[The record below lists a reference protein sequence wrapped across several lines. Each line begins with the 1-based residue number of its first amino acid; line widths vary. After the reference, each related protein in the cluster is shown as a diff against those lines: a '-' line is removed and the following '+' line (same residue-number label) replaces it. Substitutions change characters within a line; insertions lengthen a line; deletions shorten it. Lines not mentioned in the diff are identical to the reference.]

1 MAHPNL
7 TRDDAKKRAA
17 TIQTTTYDVTIDL
30 TDGTGNPG
38 DRTFRSTTV
47 LTFDAEPGASTF
59 IDIVAESFHAVTLNG
74 KPVSTDG
81 YAPETG
87 LVLDGLAAHN
97 DLIVDAEMLYTNTGE
112 GLHRFVDPTDD
123 AAYVYSQFETAFA
136 KLMYA
141 CFDQPDLKAAFTFH
155 VTAPAHWKVVSNGAV
170 ARTSDG
176 PAGARVIDF
185 AATKPISPYITA
197 LIAGPLHVVRE
208 DHKGIDL
215 GIYCRA
221 SLAQHLDADEI
232 FEVTKQGF
240 DFFQEL
246 FDFPYA
252 FGKYD
257 QLFVPEFNF
266 GAMENAGA
274 VTFRD
279 DYVFQSKVTE
289 YRYERRAETIL
300 HEMAHMWF
308 GDLVTMR
315 WWDDLWL
322 NESFATYASVHCQAA
337 ATKYKSAWTTFANV
351 EKTWAYDQDTK
362 SSTHPVAA
370 DMVDIQAV
378 EVNFDG
384 ITYAKGASV
393 LKQLVAYVGQEEF
406 FAGIRAY
413 FKEHQYG
420 NTELADLFGALEKS
434 SGRDLSWWS
443 AQWLETAQVNTLRP
457 IIEVDK
463 HGVVTKF
470 EIEQSAVP
478 EHPTLRTHRLAV
490 GGYTLIEE
498 RLVRTERIEL
508 DISGERTAVP
518 GFVGQKRPS
527 LVLLNDDDLTY
538 AKVRFDEQSLAFLLE
553 HIDKF
558 TESLPRT
565 LCWSAAWD
573 MTRDGEM
580 RARDFVALVS
590 RGITSETMMSV
601 VQSLIGQ
608 AQTALAWY
616 ADPEWAPTGWAE
628 FADIALYELHNSEP
642 GSDLQVTWSRAFA
655 SSATTDEQLSRLEDI
670 VRGEVVLDGLAMDL
684 DSRWALLTP
693 LIAVGRA
700 GETEIA
706 AELTTASGDVP
717 ARRAATARALIPTAA
732 NKERVWRETVTEDT
746 LTNYMH
752 EATALGFYSRHQREL
767 TQPFVPRYFE
777 ALDTVWQNRPATIAQ
792 QVTELMYP
800 RIIEQATVDAT
811 DVWLAGN
818 GHASALARLVSEE
831 RDGIVRALNCRK
843 KDAEPA

>member
-7 TRDDAKKRAA
+7 TRDDAKKRSA
-17 TIQTTTYDVTIDL
+17 TIRTTTYDVTIDL
-30 TDGTGNPG
+30 TDGAGNPG

-47 LTFDAEPGASTF
+47 LTFDAEPGSSTF
-59 IDIVAESFHAVTLNG
+59 VDVVADSFHTVTLNG
-74 KPVSTDG
+74 EPVSTAG

-87 LVLDGLAAHN
+87 IVLDGLTAHN
-97 DLIVDAEMLYTNTGE
+97 ELVVDAELLYTNTGE

-155 VTAPAHWKVVSNGAV
+155 VTAPAHWEVVSNGAV
-170 ARTSDG
+170 DNTSDG
-176 PAGARVIDF
+176 PGGAKVIDF
-185 AATKPISPYITA
+185 ATTKPISPYITA
-197 LIAGPLHVVRE
+197 LIAGPLHVVR
-208 DHKGIDL
+208 DHHKGIDL

-221 SLAQHLDADEI
+221 SLAKHLDADEI

-322 NESFATYASVHCQAA
+322 NESFATYASVHCQAE

-393 LKQLVAYVGQEEF
+393 LKQLVAYVGQDEF

-443 AQWLETAQVNTLRP
+443 AQWLETSQVNTLRP
-457 IIEVDK
+457 IIEVDE
-463 HGVVTKF
+463 HEIVTKF
-470 EIEQSAVP
+470 EIEQTAVP

-490 GGYTLIEE
+490 GGYSLIEE

-508 DISGERTAVP
+508 DISEERTAVP

-527 LVLLNDDDLTY
+527 VVLLNDDDLTY

-580 RARDFVALVS
+580 RARDFVALVR
-590 RGITSETMMSV
+590 RGITSETTMSV

-608 AQTALAWY
+608 AQGALASY
-616 ADPEWAPTGWAE
+616 ADPTWAPTGWAE
-628 FADIALYELHNSEP
+628 FADTALYELHNSEP

-655 SSATTDEQLSRLEDI
+655 SAATTDEQLARLEDI

-684 DSRWALLTP
+684 DTRWALLTP

-706 AELTTASGDVP
+706 AELTTDSSDVA
-717 ARRAATARALIPTAA
+717 ARRAATARALIPSAD
-732 NKERVWRETVTEDT
+732 NKERVWRETVTEDA

-767 TQPFVPRYFE
+767 TKPFVPRYFE
-777 ALDTVWQNRPATIAQ
+777 ALDTVWQKRPATIAQ

-811 DVWLAGN
+811 DAWLAGD
-818 GHASALARLVSEE
+818 GHASSQARLVGEE